1 METGVAHLRGAA
13 MVFSLF
19 SLFSTGSCV
28 TTQTPF
34 CKQPLRKLD
43 AVQEERFATVTQL
56 ATPVAISFDAK
67 LGSVDGMLCNDSNTL
82 TLARWR

>member
-43 AVQEERFATVTQL
+43 AKQEERFATVTQL
-56 ATPVAISFDAK
+56 ATPVAISFAQRLLHLD
-67 LGSVDGMLCNDSNTL
+67 
-82 TLARWR
+82 